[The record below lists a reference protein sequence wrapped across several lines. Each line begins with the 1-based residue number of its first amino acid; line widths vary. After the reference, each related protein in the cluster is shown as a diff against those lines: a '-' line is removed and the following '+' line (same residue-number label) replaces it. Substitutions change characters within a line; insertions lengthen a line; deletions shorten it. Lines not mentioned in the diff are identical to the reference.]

1 MQICR
6 TSSHRVLRRKHCA
19 FSCQLVTLHFAYEQ
33 LQHNVTLLV
42 VHSLISVPLDVR
54 MMSGPVEQPSVEEAT
69 EPKPELPLL
78 SMDILQTIRTA
89 QAQHGLRHGDYGR
102 YRYAAP
108 IAKH

>member
-1 MQICR
+1 
-6 TSSHRVLRRKHCA
+6 
-19 FSCQLVTLHFAYEQ
+19 
-33 LQHNVTLLV
+33 VTLLV
-42 VHSLISVPLDVR
+42 VRSLFSVPLDVR
-54 MMSGPVEQPSVEEAT
+54 IMSGPVEQPSVEEAT

-102 YRYAAP
+102 YRQAAP